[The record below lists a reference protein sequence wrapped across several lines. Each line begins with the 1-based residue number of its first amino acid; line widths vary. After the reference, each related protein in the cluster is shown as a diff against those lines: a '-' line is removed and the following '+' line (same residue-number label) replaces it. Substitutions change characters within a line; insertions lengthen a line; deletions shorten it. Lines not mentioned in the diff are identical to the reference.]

1 MNLDVAAVMVILL
14 VVGVLLHVEGERFN
28 RGR

>member
-1 MNLDVAAVMVILL
+1 MNVHVATVMVILL